1 MTLVPDAS
9 RAELAVR
16 LALVLEELPLRRPEA
31 LEAMLLEDSA
41 VDDVFAT
48 RDDLAR
54 ALLVWAEARPR
65 TTRDGASV
73 AR

>member
-16 LALVLEELPLRRPEA
+16 LALVLVLEELPHRRPEA

-54 ALLVWAEARPR
+54 ALLAW
-65 TTRDGASV
+65 G
-73 AR
+73 